1 MNDHF
6 RHIDK
11 LNSIIQK
18 HIKGISLDGTEKE
31 YLDRWLNE
39 SVQNKKLFEKF
50 YYEEELADSL
60 QLYHTTDTDEQLKI
74 VQNRIKFSQPSRSIS
89 SKWYAVA
96 ASVLLALSIG
106 CWFYF
111 KNQALDQE
119 KSIAIQDVMPGTNR
133 AVLTLS
139 SGKSINLD
147 EKQNEIAI
155 SADGISYADGNQI
168 ANSENSQFAK
178 LQTPRG
184 GTYSIKLP
192 DGTKVWLNAGSE
204 LEYPLHFTGAT
215 REVKLKGEGY
225 FEVTH
230 DKSHPF
236 IVSTDIQKVKVLGT
250 TFNIRAYT
258 NRQATTLITGKVSV
272 SQKGNQSEIKIT
284 PGEQASI
291 NNGNIQ
297 VTKVDVTD
305 FTAWKEGLLSGSS
318 AKFNDI
324 ADEIERWYDVD
335 FVYPAGFKNNEQAF
349 FSVSKNEKL
358 SSVLKALERTYGI
371 HFQIKGKEVLI
382 KQ

>member
-6 RHIDK
+6 KHIDK

-18 HIKGISLDGTEKE
+18 HIKGISLDGAERQ

-39 SVQNKKLFEKF
+39 SEANKKLFEKF

-60 QLYHTTDTDEQLKI
+60 QLFQTTDTDEQLKI
-74 VQNRIKFSQPSRSIS
+74 VQKRLKKEKLIRLNS

-96 ASVLLALSIG
+96 ASVLLALSIAS
-106 CWFYF
+106 WFYF
-111 KNQALDQE
+111 KSQFSDSQYSLVAE
-119 KSIAIQDVMPGTNR
+119 DVMPGTNK

-139 SGKSINLD
+139 SGRSINLD

-155 SADGISYADGNQI
+155 SAEGISYADGNQI
-168 ANSENSQFAK
+168 TNSDNIQFAK

-184 GTYSIKLP
+184 GTYSIRLP

-204 LEYPLHFTGAT
+204 LQYPLHFTAAT

-225 FEVTH
+225 FEVAH

-236 IVSTDIQKVKVLGT
+236 IVSTDIQHIKVLGT
-250 TFNIRAYT
+250 SFNIRAYSEQ
-258 NRQATTLITGKVSV
+258 QATTLVTGKVAV
-272 SQKGNQSEIKIT
+272 RHIGNNSETTIT

-291 NNGNIQ
+291 DHGNLE
-297 VTKVDVTD
+297 VSKVDVND
-305 FTAWKEGLLSGSS
+305 FTSWKEGLLAGNS
-318 AKFNDI
+318 ATFRDI
-324 ADEIERWYDVD
+324 AVEVERWYDVD
-335 FVYPAGFKNNEQAF
+335 FVYPSGFKNNEKAF
-349 FSVSKNEKL
+349 FSVNKNEKL

-382 KQ
+382 RQ